1 MNLKINPAFQSLLP
15 RLSDDEISLLRS
27 SIERDGCRD
36 PLVVWRGVIVDGHNR
51 YAICRDL
58 GVSFDFR
65 EMDFPDDASAMD
77 WIDQNQLGRRNLT
90 PDAFKLAL
98 GRRYNRMKKTRG
110 GNTSKGQ
117 NVSLSL
123 AQEHGVS
130 DKTVKRAGKFAE
142 EVEAT
147 PAFQRAIHE
156 GVPVRSLKKAV
167 RQEIQG
173 MATQAHHEMKEAT
186 KHWSPEMKALLTPEM
201 CRQRGELKRLVS
213 DIIKLPDAAGYRKRH
228 GSEWEADFL
237 VNVKKAIAWL
247 KLFLI
252 ADNGGNNESS

>member
-1 MNLKINPAFQSLLP
+1 
-15 RLSDDEISLLRS
+15 
-27 SIERDGCRD
+27 
-36 PLVVWRGVIVDGHNR
+36 
-51 YAICRDL
+51 
-58 GVSFDFR
+58 
-65 EMDFPDDASAMD
+65 MD

-98 GRRYNRMKKTRG
+98 GRRYNRTKKTM
-110 GNTSKGQ
+110 SKAGSMKGKSSGQ
-117 NVSLSL
+117 NDHSSTADVL
-123 AQEHGVS
+123 AVEHGVS
-130 DKTVKRAGKFAE
+130 EATVRRAGKFAE

-147 PAFQRAIHE
+147 PAFQQAIHE